1 MKIRWKKPR
10 GWPTRRVLCPVLACV
25 LALGTV
31 VAAPLWKEEVQA
43 AGVIDLE
50 KKCSVTVT
58 PMDAAGDSEFLED
71 FAKAD
76 VVVDLYQVAKAKEVA
91 GYDTYTYDFESDYK
105 SLEEAALKEN
115 ITNEEWKA
123 LAQDAAKIAVGAED
137 GTTLTPVLAGQELS
151 TPIKDLDCGLYLV
164 IARGRNLT
172 EAAKY
177 VKYTE
182 TEDGKKVL
190 DTIAMFSQYIYT
202 FAPILISLPTKESVD
217 GSISTANP
225 GDWIYDPT
233 ISLKWEADR
242 RFGPLEIVKS
252 LQAQEMSEPATFVF
266 SVEAVLDGENV
277 YSDVVTITFTE
288 PGEQVVLIED
298 KIPVGAEVT
307 VTEVYSG
314 AVYTILND
322 VSQTVTIAADQ
333 VVGVQFINNYSRT
346 EHGGGSV
353 VNHFD
358 HTDAG
363 WSWSWTR
370 DDGQQGGTQ

>member
-91 GYDTYTYDFESDYK
+91 SYDTYTYDFESDYK

-123 LAQDAAKIAVGAED
+123 LAQDAARIAVGAED

-190 DTIAMFSQYIYT
+190 DTIAMSSQYIYT

-288 PGEQVVLIED
+288 PGEQAVLIED

>member
-1 MKIRWKKPR
+1 MEIRWKKPR

-50 KKCSVTVT
+50 KKCSVTVE

-76 VVVDLYQVAKAKEVA
+76 VVVDLYQVAKAKEVS
-91 GYDTYTYDFESDYK
+91 GYDTYTYDFEPEYK
-105 SLEEAALKEN
+105 SLEDLALKEN
-115 ITNEEWKA
+115 ITNDDWKA
-123 LAQDAAKIAVGAED
+123 LAQDAAKLAVGAKD
-137 GTTLTPVLAGQELS
+137 GAALAAAVSGQELS
-151 TPIKDLDCGLYLV
+151 TPITGLDSGLYLV

-172 EAAKY
+172 DTAEY

-182 TEDGKKVL
+182 TEDGKEML
-190 DTIAMFSQYIYT
+190 DTIAMSSQYIYT
-202 FAPILISLPTKESVD
+202 FAPILISLPTKDSVD
-217 GSISTANP
+217 GSVSTANP

-233 ISLKWEADR
+233 ISLKWEADT

-266 SVEAVLDGENV
+266 SVEAVLDGEHV

-288 PGEQVVLIED
+288 PGEQAVLIED

-314 AVYTILND
+314 AVYTVLTD

-333 VVGVQFINNYSRT
+333 VVGVEFINNYSRT
-346 EHGGGSV
+346 EHGGGSI

-358 HTDAG
+358 HTDTG
-363 WSWSWTR
+363 WSWTWTR
-370 DDGQQGGTQ
+370 DDGQQGGTE

>member
-43 AGVIDLE
+43 AGMIDLD
-50 KKCSVTVT
+50 KKCSVTVE
-58 PMDAAGDSEFLED
+58 PMDAAGDSDFLED
-71 FAKAD
+71 FAKAG
-76 VVVDLYQVAKAKEVA
+76 VVVDLYQVASAKEVP
-91 GYDTYTYDFESDYK
+91 GYDTYTYDFPEAYK
-105 SLEEAALKEN
+105 SLADLVLKEN
-115 ITNEEWKA
+115 VTNDDWKA
-123 LAQDAAKIAVGAED
+123 AAQEAAKLALDSGEAPKP
-137 GTTLTPVLAGQELS
+137 TLADQDLN
-151 TPIKDLDCGLYLV
+151 TPITGLDSGLYLV
-164 IARGRNLT
+164 IARGKDLT
-172 EAAKY
+172 EVSKY
-177 VKYTE
+177 IKYTE
-182 TEDGKKVL
+182 TEDGKQVL
-190 DTIAMFSQYIYT
+190 DTIAMSGQYIYM

-217 GSISTANP
+217 GSINTANP

-252 LQAQEMSEPATFVF
+252 LQALEMSEPATFVF

-288 PGEQVVLIED
+288 PGEQAVLIED

-314 AVYTILND
+314 AVYTVLTD

-333 VVGVQFINNYSRT
+333 VVGVEFINNYSRT

-363 WSWSWTR
+363 WSWTWTR